1 MEIRAISEALI
12 SVALTK
18 GCSGAQKKRS
28 GTVSVDW
35 SYQEKTSSWLMLKKV
50 GFIKADVV
58 LEDYIKEKHGQ
69 SHLNPLRSLR
79 IHC

>member
-1 MEIRAISEALI
+1 
-12 SVALTK
+12 
-18 GCSGAQKKRS
+18 
-28 GTVSVDW
+28 
-35 SYQEKTSSWLMLKKV
+35 MLKKV

-58 LEDYIKEKHGQ
+58 LEDYIKKKHGQ